1 MQQVTKGS
9 KTDLVGGVYD
19 VRLTVAPDGLAD
31 GMAVLLG
38 PDGKVRSDEDFVFFN
53 NPVAPGVQL
62 TGSGSLTV
70 TLDAVP
76 ADVETVLVA
85 ASTEAQ
91 GVDFSALSQCA
102 VAITGRADGFAF
114 APPALTTETVLQL
127 VSFYRRA
134 GRWRLNAIGQGYSEG
149 LAAFARDHGIVVD
162 DDEAPPAALVQ
173 QAPAYPPQAPAYQPP
188 HSQPAPASWP
198 SAPQPAS
205 WSPQPQAASWQAP
218 AAAPQPASGPPP
230 NLQKVRVSITKDSP
244 SKTATI
250 DLRKSR
256 GEPGWALT
264 VGLEWD
270 GRGAVY
276 DRDGRVQRYGE
287 GDLDVYFFCR
297 NEQTG
302 DYVVLSGENG
312 HRGDL
317 ATWPFILHHGDSRGP
332 GSGSRPA
339 VEQVTVLPNE
349 NGDLLV
355 NVYQSVDNGAGAID
369 TFGRP
374 RVAIRYGKAGPDGMP
389 GPDAD
394 EIVVHVGNGKN
405 SFWATIA
412 HIDVQDG
419 ILKVDGET
427 RYSRAFS
434 ERMPILDRSGSWV
447 RGSKSAPT
455 GRSKKAM
462 GVGLSAYSGR
472 CP

>member
-9 KTDLVGGVYD
+9 KTDLAGGVYD

-76 ADVETVLVA
+76 PDVETVLVA

-102 VAITGRADGFAF
+102 VAITGRADGFTF
-114 APPALTTETVLQL
+114 APPALATETVLQL

-134 GRWRLNAIGQGYSEG
+134 GRWRLNAVGQGYSEG

-162 DDEAPPAALVQ
+162 DDEAPPA
-173 QAPAYPPQAPAYQPP
+173 
-188 HSQPAPASWP
+188 
-198 SAPQPAS
+198 
-205 WSPQPQAASWQAP
+205 
-218 AAAPQPASGPPP
+218 PASGPPP

-270 GRGAVY
+270 GRGASY
-276 DRDGRVQRYGE
+276 DRDGRVQSYGE

-332 GSGSRPA
+332 GSGNRPA
-339 VEQVTVLPNE
+339 IEQVTVLPNE

-355 NVYQSVDNGAGAID
+355 NVYQSVDNGAGAIN

-374 RVAIRYGKAGPDGMP
+374 RVAIRYGKAGPDGLP

-405 SFWATIA
+405 SFWATVA